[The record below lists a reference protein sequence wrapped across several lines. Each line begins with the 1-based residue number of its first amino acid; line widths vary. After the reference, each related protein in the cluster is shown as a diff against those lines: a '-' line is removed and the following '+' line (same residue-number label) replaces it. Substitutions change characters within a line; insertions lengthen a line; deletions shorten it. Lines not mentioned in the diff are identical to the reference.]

1 MAEAGN
7 YFYINDSVN
16 VKNKL
21 YSDISKTYISKPI
34 FIFLDNW
41 TLKKKYL

>member
-7 YFYINDSVN
+7 YFYINDPVN

-21 YSDISKTYISKPI
+21 YSDISKTSVFETDFYISR
-34 FIFLDNW
+34 
-41 TLKKKYL
+41 